1 MKLQMRIASLVLAI
15 LALPAAFAL
24 GQEQPLVS
32 SFQGTHLFRNLLGVV
47 KLQPITNKAEFAKLP
62 ASQTLLIV
70 FGDLDSVD
78 PLSKMRPG
86 GLAKFVSEGGAILI
100 ASDRP
105 DHGRLHDFKLTIPGK
120 MPLLPMQILHLSKSG
135 AFDIDPRADLSNIK
149 RVSLDDWK
157 RQHKSPIKVEF
168 EVQFDQLNFPSEELK
183 IPHEFLVRRNAE
195 AYQGF
200 DDCIKIHYNKGL
212 THPLFVGCKK
222 GIATNRPSFILTEP
236 GCTAAVL
243 CSFPP
248 FPGHADFEGM
258 LRGTAPEPAFAVGSS
273 PAVGTTSRLLL
284 LAGHG
289 QFMNGMLGQSD
300 NDNLQFTQ
308 NILRWLT
315 DNKQRKYCLFIEEN
329 QVMPDFAVPL
339 GDLPLP
345 TARIINDLMRGLQE
359 ENFFNRLLLENVGK
373 QAILRVVLALTLFS
387 ITILGL
393 QRVLRA
399 RFRQDNT

>member
-1 MKLQMRIASLVLAI
+1 V
-15 LALPAAFAL
+15 
-24 GQEQPLVS
+24 
-32 SFQGTHLFRNLLGVV
+32 
-47 KLQPITNKAEFAKLP
+47 
-62 ASQTLLIV
+62 LIV
-70 FGDLDSVD
+70 FGELDGVD
-78 PLSKMRPG
+78 QLAKLRPG
-86 GLAKFVSEGGAILI
+86 GLARFVSEGGALLI

-105 DHGRLHDFKLTIPGK
+105 DHGRLHEFKLTISGK
-120 MPLLPMQILHLSKSG
+120 MPLLPMEILHVPE
-135 AFDIDPRADLSNIK
+135 FQPIYIDPRAELSGIK
-149 RVSLDDWK
+149 RVTPDEWK
-157 RQHKSPIKVEF
+157 RQHKGPIKVEF
-168 EVQFDQLNFPSEELK
+168 EVKVDRLIFPSETLDV
-183 IPHEFLVRRNAE
+183 PQEFLARRHAE

-212 THPLFVGCKK
+212 THPIFAGCKK
-222 GIATNRPSFILTEP
+222 GIATNRPSFILTDP
-236 GCTAAVL
+236 GCTAPVL

-273 PAVGTTSRLLL
+273 PTAGTTSRLLL

-315 DNKQRKYCLFIEEN
+315 DNKQRKQCLFIEEN

-339 GDLPLP
+339 GELPLP
-345 TARIINDLMRGLQE
+345 TARIINDLMRGLEE
-359 ENFFNRLLLENVGK
+359 ENFFNRLILGNVSK
-373 QAILRVVLALTLFS
+373 QTILRGVLALTLLA